1 MKRVA
6 VLGGYLVALLILFI
20 RCTPKDNK
28 PITYNDEVFTRCDT
42 TPATVLAKGLPIHYP
57 ASMFTMDSIIGI
69 VDFQASDFFIH
80 LYNEKGQAIGKSQ
93 AHVID
98 GKSKQV
104 TAVAKSD
111 FNIIQKIDA
120 NNSKHIKVTTN
131 QVQAPVNSSDKV
143 GTATF
148 EDKSLVGEGY
158 LPNQG
163 MPSMEL
169 VAGKEVKKSFFLKV
183 WWNHFVNF
191 VNEKL

>member
-1 MKRVA
+1 MSLYATIIA
-6 VLGGYLVALLILFI
+6 VSY
-20 RCTPKDNK
+20 T
-28 PITYNDEVFTRCDT
+28 
-42 TPATVLAKGLPIHYP
+42 
-57 ASMFTMDSIIGI
+57 
-69 VDFQASDFFIH
+69 H
-80 LYNEKGQAIGKSQ
+80 L
-93 AHVID
+93 
-98 GKSKQV
+98 V

-131 QVQAPVNSSDKV
+131 QVQAPVNSSNKV

>member
-1 MKRVA
+1 M
-6 VLGGYLVALLILFI
+6 LITKKLSH
-20 RCTPKDNK
+20 K
-28 PITYNDEVFTRCDT
+28 
-42 TPATVLAKGLPIHYP
+42 
-57 ASMFTMDSIIGI
+57 
-69 VDFQASDFFIH
+69 
-80 LYNEKGQAIGKSQ
+80 KGQAIGKSQ
-93 AHVID
+93 APVLD

-169 VAGKEVKKSFFLKV
+169 VAGKKLRKASSSRSGGITLSTLSTKNSNYYSRALLGFF
-183 WWNHFVNF
+183 FYPNF
-191 VNEKL
+191 TERLTLS

>member
-1 MKRVA
+1 M
-6 VLGGYLVALLILFI
+6 
-20 RCTPKDNK
+20 
-28 PITYNDEVFTRCDT
+28 T
-42 TPATVLAKGLPIHYP
+42 TPVSLQPMTYLI
-57 ASMFTMDSIIGI
+57 TQSIIGKQ
-69 VDFQASDFFIH
+69 DHCQ
-80 LYNEKGQAIGKSQ
+80 KGQAIGKSQ
-93 AHVID
+93 APVLD

-111 FNIIQKIDA
+111 FNIIKKLDA